1 MRRLAGM
8 LIGLALALPAW
19 AKTEVELR
27 GQMRGSDLSFARTIA
42 VGSALWSFDAY
53 RREQTTRAVV
63 LRLAKSGEEASE
75 NGLLQEFD
83 VQWTYWGLGG
93 SATVHRCRADGCLV
107 SFELVYTP
115 RPLITKVPTGG
126 GFALDRVE
134 LGQPVALEMQRQSV
148 PWCTPLLLRL
158 GDAELEFQVCEAGA
172 EL

>member
-1 MRRLAGM
+1 MQGLAWM
-8 LIGLALALPAW
+8 LIGLVLSLPAW
-19 AKTEVELR
+19 GKNEVELR
-27 GQMRGSDLSFARTIA
+27 GQMRDSDLSFSRKVA

-63 LRLAKSGEEASE
+63 LRLARSDEVAND
-75 NGLLQEFD
+75 NGLIQEFD
-83 VQWTYWGLGG
+83 VQWTYWGIGG

-115 RPLITKVPTGG
+115 RPRITQVATGG

-134 LGQPVALEMQRQSV
+134 LGEPVAVEMQRQSV

-158 GDAELEFQVCEAGA
+158 GEAELEFQVCAPGA
-172 EL
+172 D